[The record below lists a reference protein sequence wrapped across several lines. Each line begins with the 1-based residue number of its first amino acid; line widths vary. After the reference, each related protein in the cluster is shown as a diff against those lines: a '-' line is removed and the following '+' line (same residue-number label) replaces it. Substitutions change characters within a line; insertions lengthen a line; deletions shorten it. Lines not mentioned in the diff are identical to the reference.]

1 MARHDSTSRA
11 ARSTE
16 GTPTNEKA
24 AASGETT
31 FLRLRLPLPERT
43 GSDRD
48 EPLCPPG
55 FVDRAYLVFC
65 LVTILQTLPNQID
78 DSMMTGFD
86 ATLSLRRPHGH
97 QGSLGVRAPN
107 HLAFVTGD
115 DRGRP
120 LQARWRCADAPG
132 RPGSKASLPMRPSG
146 AAKQALRPAPVSASF
161 TQHPACHEF
170 VTGDSSDHRMSQPEA
185 LQDLV
190 RKVSSGRVN
199 DSTLTTT
206 PELLPGT

>member
-1 MARHDSTSRA
+1 MITATTNIGRALRARTARVVFMARHDSTSRA

-86 ATLSLRRPHGH
+86 ATPSRFVLTDIKEVLGYEPRTTLR
-97 QGSLGVRAPN
+97 S
-107 HLAFVTGD
+107 
-115 DRGRP
+115 
-120 LQARWRCADAPG
+120 
-132 RPGSKASLPMRPSG
+132 
-146 AAKQALRPAPVSASF
+146 
-161 TQHPACHEF
+161 
-170 VTGDSSDHRMSQPEA
+170 
-185 LQDLV
+185 
-190 RKVSSGRVN
+190 
-199 DSTLTTT
+199 
-206 PELLPGT
+206 